1 MSVWDKIKIRGKVY
15 YKFEEEKV
23 SEEDKSFISAV
34 WHLTNPS
41 GEEFR
46 LIIGA
51 GKKPRYTL
59 CCGKQVLFKPKSISL
74 CGSIVA
80 KDERAAKRPVNLML
94 RVTSVDALNIQ
105 AKDKGIELSELIDDI
120 LYKYLN
126 TDKAEEKK
134 CLKNI

>member
-15 YKFEEEKV
+15 YKFEEEIV
-23 SEEDKSFISAV
+23 SEEDKSFISAI

-51 GKKPRYTL
+51 SKKPRYTL
-59 CCGKQVLFKPKSISL
+59 YCGKQVLFKPKGITL

-80 KDERAAKRPVNLML
+80 KDERAAKKPINLML
-94 RVTSVDALNIQ
+94 RVTSLDTLKKQ
-105 AKDKGIELSELIDDI
+105 AKDKNIELSEHIDNI
-120 LYKYLN
+120 LYEYLN
-126 TDKAEEKK
+126 ADKEKD
-134 CLKNI
+134 